1 MGQLER
7 NHCAI
12 LGTKDLEHLYTFK
25 NFPVFMGCSA
35 EPVSADLMADMAWW
49 IGRESGLIQLKNLVP
64 LEILYPESHG
74 AGSVGSLWDE
84 HHNAFANFLNKK
96 NPKSV
101 LEIGGAHGR
110 LERAYQA
117 FDQIPWTILE
127 PNPLPVE
134 GCKATFI
141 RGFFDEKFTLDSN
154 VEAIIHSHLFEH
166 IYEPN
171 IFMKHLSDFM
181 KDGQQLI
188 FSLPNMNVM
197 LERKYTNCI
206 NFEHTLFLSEVYVD
220 YLLAKFGFRV
230 DSKEYFKKDHSIFY
244 GAIRDKKVSP
254 IALPSSLYKNNK
266 KLYDDYIKYHEDLI
280 KELNQKM
287 LEADGP
293 IYLFGAHVFAQY
305 LIAFGLNA
313 GLVTS
318 ILDNDKNKHGK
329 RLSGTNLIVSSPEV
343 LRNIDSPMVI
353 LKAGV
358 YNEEIK
364 SQILRDINNGAV
376 FI

>member
-1 MGQLER
+1 MLE
-7 NHCAI
+7 
-12 LGTKDLEHLYTFK
+12 LFYK
-25 NFPVFMGCSA
+25 
-35 EPVSADLMADMAWW
+35 
-49 IGRESGLIQLKNLVP
+49 
-64 LEILYPESHG
+64 
-74 AGSVGSLWDE
+74 
-84 HHNAFANFLNKK
+84 
-96 NPKSV
+96 
-101 LEIGGAHGR
+101 
-110 LERAYQA
+110 
-117 FDQIPWTILE
+117 
-127 PNPLPVE
+127 LPV
-134 GCKATFI
+134 
-141 RGFFDEKFTLDSN
+141 
-154 VEAIIHSHLFEH
+154 
-166 IYEPN
+166 
-171 IFMKHLSDFM
+171 
-181 KDGQQLI
+181 
-188 FSLPNMNVM
+188 
-197 LERKYTNCI
+197 
-206 NFEHTLFLSEVYVD
+206 
-220 YLLAKFGFRV
+220 
-230 DSKEYFKKDHSIFY
+230 
-244 GAIRDKKVSP
+244 
-254 IALPSSLYKNNK
+254 PSSLYKNNK